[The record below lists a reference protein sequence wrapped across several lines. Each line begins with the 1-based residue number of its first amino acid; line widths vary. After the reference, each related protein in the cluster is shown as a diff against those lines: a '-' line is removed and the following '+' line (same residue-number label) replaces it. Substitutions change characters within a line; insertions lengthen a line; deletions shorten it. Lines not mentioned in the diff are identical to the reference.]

1 MRIRVGLSAIVFAA
15 SFFVASGAWAQ
26 TAPSQQSS
34 PSGTT
39 PSASDPQDAVNSTAP
54 AAAPAKKVWTNEDV
68 GGLRG
73 TSPISTVGV
82 SRAKQQKQ
90 ATTKATASPDTI
102 RSYQDRISGLQR
114 QLPGIDS
121 QISDLQAALN
131 GQSVNSA
138 RHVGG
143 AKIDDWHDELTRLQK
158 KKSDLETRISSLQ
171 DEARHKGVP
180 ENEIPE

>member
-1 MRIRVGLSAIVFAA
+1 MRRRVALPAFVFAA
-15 SFFVASGAWAQ
+15 SCLIASSAWAQ
-26 TAPSQQSS
+26 AAPAQQSS

-39 PSASDPQDAVNSTAP
+39 QSTSDSQVANDSTAP
-54 AAAPAKKVWTNEDV
+54 AAAPTKKVWTNEDV
-68 GGLRG
+68 GDLRG
-73 TSPISTVGV
+73 TSPISTVG
-82 SRAKQQKQ
+82 AMHPKQQKQ
-90 ATTKATASPDTI
+90 ATTKPAASPETI
-102 RSYQDRISGLQR
+102 RSYHDRITGLQR

-143 AKIDDWHDELTRLQK
+143 AKIDDWHDELTRLQQ
-158 KKSDLETRISSLQ
+158 KKSDLENKISTLQ